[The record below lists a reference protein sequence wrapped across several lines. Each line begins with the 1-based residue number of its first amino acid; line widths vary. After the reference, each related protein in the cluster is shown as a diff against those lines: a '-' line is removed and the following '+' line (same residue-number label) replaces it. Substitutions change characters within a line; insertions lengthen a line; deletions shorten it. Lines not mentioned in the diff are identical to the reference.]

1 MGDVTIWKNYSM
13 GDVTISKSEYRV
25 LLSSAVRM
33 RTLKDYIRANL
44 KDGFIDKN
52 SVMAIIG
59 MEQEANGDSN
69 DA

>member
-1 MGDVTIWKNYSM
+1 MENVT
-13 GDVTISKSEYRV
+13 TISNEEYRALVSNAARV
-25 LLSSAVRM
+25 LA
-33 RTLKDYIRANL
+33 LKDYIRANL

-59 MEQEANGDSN
+59 MEQGDNGDSN

>member
-1 MGDVTIWKNYSM
+1 MENVT
-13 GDVTISKSEYRV
+13 TISNAEYRALVSNAARV
-25 LLSSAVRM
+25 LA
-33 RTLKDYIRANL
+33 LKDYIRANL

>member
-1 MGDVTIWKNYSM
+1 M
-13 GDVTISKSEYRV
+13 GDVTISKSEYRA

-59 MEQEANGDSN
+59 MEQEDDFDE

>member
-1 MGDVTIWKNYSM
+1 MENVT
-13 GDVTISKSEYRV
+13 TISNAEYRALV
-25 LLSSAVRM
+25 SNAARM
-33 RTLKDYIRANL
+33 LALKDYIRANL

>member
-1 MGDVTIWKNYSM
+1 MENVT
-13 GDVTISKSEYRV
+13 TICNAEYRALV
-25 LLSSAVRM
+25 SNAARM
-33 RTLKDYIRANL
+33 LALKDYIRANL

>member
-1 MGDVTIWKNYSM
+1 M

-59 MEQEANGDSN
+59 MEQEDDFDE

>member
-1 MGDVTIWKNYSM
+1 MDNVT
-13 GDVTISKSEYRV
+13 TISNAEYRALVSNAARV
-25 LLSSAVRM
+25 LA
-33 RTLKDYIRANL
+33 LKDYIRANL

-59 MEQEANGDSN
+59 MEQEDNGDSN

>member
-1 MGDVTIWKNYSM
+1 MENVT
-13 GDVTISKSEYRV
+13 TISNAEYRALVSNAARV
-25 LLSSAVRM
+25 LA
-33 RTLKDYIRANL
+33 LKDYIRANL

-59 MEQEANGDSN
+59 MDSVDDGGSN

>member
-1 MGDVTIWKNYSM
+1 MENVT
-13 GDVTISKSEYRV
+13 TISNAEYRALVSNAARV
-25 LLSSAVRM
+25 LA
-33 RTLKDYIRANL
+33 LKDYIRANL

-69 DA
+69 DT